1 MYNFP
6 ILFMLLFGHALA
18 DMALQ
23 PEAMAKGKNRNNVP
37 QYIPEGQKL
46 VPCWPYWLTAH
57 ALINGG
63 FVYLITGN
71 IGFGIWETVA
81 HWIID
86 YIKCSKNGHLNP
98 HTDQALH
105 FICKLCYWNFL

>member
-1 MYNFP
+1 MYNFST
-6 ILFMLLFGHALA
+6 LFLLLVGHSLA

-23 PEAMAKGKNRNNVP
+23 PEAMAKGKNRNFVP
-37 QYIPEGQKL
+37 EYIPEGQKL

-63 FVYLITGN
+63 FVYIITGN
-71 IGFGIWETVA
+71 FGFGIWETIA

-86 YIKCSKNGHLNP
+86 YIKCSKNGYLNP

-105 FICKLCYWNFL
+105 IVCKLLYWNFL